1 MHPSFIMVP
10 QMPRKEQDLPRA
22 EGLEALGLLEQRV
35 GKHRT
40 SREQVPPPSATLGLG
55 VFPGSYESQKCRW
68 GSPLGREAPLRPSA
82 RQLQCS
88 AYPSFYRS
96 QA

>member
-10 QMPRKEQDLPRA
+10 QMPRKERDLPRA

-40 SREQVPPPSATLGLG
+40 SREQVPPTVSNLRTGG
-55 VFPGSYESQKCRW
+55 FPRF
-68 GSPLGREAPLRPSA
+68 L
-82 RQLQCS
+82 
-88 AYPSFYRS
+88 
-96 QA
+96 